1 MVAAG
6 VPSSSQTIKVS
17 PARMLRSIPSSM
29 RSSVGYGLAVADGPS
44 AARCWALIPQT
55 PNPLD
60 LHGPHDLR
68 HTFATWLEDAAIPVR
83 VIDELMGHAGGR
95 RPDQGSRI
103 GRIYRETTPKM
114 LVRVV
119 GAIEQ
124 RLSIVLTVAAEEGTS
139 WHAATPHSTG
149 AASAAE
155 PSARGNRCIDR
166 RSRRSRPTVGAKA
179 MRSTSPLVCV
189 HM

>member
-1 MVAAG
+1 
-6 VPSSSQTIKVS
+6 
-17 PARMLRSIPSSM
+17 MLRSIPSSM

-44 AARCWALIPQT
+44 AARCWALTPRT

-124 RLSIVLTVAAEEGTS
+124 RLSIVLAVAAEEATQHCPPAAQPRFTAARAHS
-139 WHAATPHSTG
+139 WPGAGPGLSCGFYVEPPPESTG
-149 AASAAE
+149 DPILTMNLALTAMRTTVSA
-155 PSARGNRCIDR
+155 G
-166 RSRRSRPTVGAKA
+166 RSRPYTPK
-179 MRSTSPLVCV
+179 
-189 HM
+189 